1 MNVLVRVYVFILIFT
16 VVFSLWHHQQQQQQQ
31 QQQRGSTTEKGHLE
45 IHELDSES
53 QCQEVFLVQLT

>member
-1 MNVLVRVYVFILIFT
+1 MSWCECMFFILIFT
-16 VVFSLWHHQQQQQQQ
+16 VVFSLWHHQHHQQQ

-45 IHELDSES
+45 IHELDAES

>member
-1 MNVLVRVYVFILIFT
+1 MFFILIFT
-16 VVFSLWHHQQQQQQQ
+16 VVFSLWHHQQQQQ

-45 IHELDSES
+45 IHELDAES

>member
-1 MNVLVRVYVFILIFT
+1 MSWCECMFFILIFT
-16 VVFSLWHHQQQQQQQ
+16 VVFSLWHHQQQQQ

-45 IHELDSES
+45 IHELDAES